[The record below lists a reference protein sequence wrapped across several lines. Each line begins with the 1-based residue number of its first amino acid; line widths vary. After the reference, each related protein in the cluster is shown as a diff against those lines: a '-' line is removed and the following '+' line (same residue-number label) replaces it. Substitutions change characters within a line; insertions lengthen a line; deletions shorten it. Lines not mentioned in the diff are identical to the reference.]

1 MALKV
6 KRLIKK
12 AQFLLGG
19 LLFLMLFFVAN
30 KINAQS
36 SDPIYDSICRL
47 DFRDYMNRPVGE
59 FIAAL
64 PTGYSEIKI
73 YGQLKY
79 PNRARV
85 LEIMYPDRTEVN
97 IKVKRYNFMEIEDP
111 NRVWN
116 LDLFKRENMFYV
128 IVYSKNDGTK
138 DEIAY

>member
-1 MALKV
+1 MKL
-6 KRLIKK
+6 LIE
-12 AQFLLGG
+12 QYWRQCCILVFGWLLAS
-19 LLFLMLFFVAN
+19 AN

-47 DFRDYMNRPVGE
+47 NFRDYMNRPVGE

-85 LEIMYPDRTEVN
+85 LEIMYPDRTEVL
-97 IKVKRYNFMEIEDP
+97 ISVKRYNFMEIEDP

-116 LDLFKRENMFYV
+116 LDLFKRESMFYV
-128 IVYSKNDGTK
+128 IVYSKNDGIK
-138 DEIAY
+138 SEKAY